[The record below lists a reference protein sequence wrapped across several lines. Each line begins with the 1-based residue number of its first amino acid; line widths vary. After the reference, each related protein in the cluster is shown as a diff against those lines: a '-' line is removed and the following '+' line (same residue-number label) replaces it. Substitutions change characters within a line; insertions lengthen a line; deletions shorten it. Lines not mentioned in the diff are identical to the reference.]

1 MTTAP
6 LSPVRSA
13 WKLTSPS
20 ALLAW
25 ALAAFLLL
33 LSAGAAF
40 DPVGAADGFG
50 LPISSADALP
60 WLRIK
65 ADRDLGLG
73 LILVALILA
82 RRRRLFGV
90 VALVSAVSP
99 SVDALTVI
107 GHGMRSVGYALSVHG
122 SAVLYCLALG
132 SWLLRRSAPAPV
144 ELEGSPAR
152 PSLPTKPDSGLPPA
166 LGPAP
171 R

>member
-1 MTTAP
+1 MTTSP
-6 LSPVRSA
+6 LSPARSA

-20 ALLAW
+20 ALLAL
-25 ALAAFLLL
+25 ALAAFLLF
-33 LSAGAAF
+33 LSAWTLF
-40 DPVGAADGFG
+40 DPVAAADGFG

-73 LILVALILA
+73 LILLALILA
-82 RRRRLFGV
+82 RRRRLFGA
-90 VALVSAVSP
+90 VALVCAVSP

-132 SWLLRRSAPAPV
+132 SWLLCTG
-144 ELEGSPAR
+144 E
-152 PSLPTKPDSGLPPA
+152 
-166 LGPAP
+166 PAP
-171 R
+171 REVTAADRLPL